1 MGVFLLVELG
11 QKLRE
16 LRQELG
22 MTQLQ
27 VANRIGV
34 TSSIVSAY
42 ENDVRQPSYTALIKL
57 ATLFRV
63 STDYLLGVT
72 ETRETGNKN
81 VISLD
86 GLTPAKRSLVIQLI
100 NTLKE

>member
-1 MGVFLLVELG
+1 MVELG

-57 ATLFRV
+57 ATLFHV

-72 ETRETGNKN
+72 ETRENQSKN

-86 GLTPAKRSLVIQLI
+86 GLTPTKRSLVIQLI